1 MYNLIKIAGKKAK
14 AVVKSSLFK
23 KTFMLV
29 VLAVFAVAPAFA
41 DAGDTMAGQLEGI
54 GNTFAKY
61 VPPVQK
67 IVYALAAICAM
78 IGAFTIYFKMSNG
91 DQDVKKT
98 IMLTVGGCVGLVT
111 LAATLPKLF
120 GVDNVSETVSFHA

>member
-1 MYNLIKIAGKKAK
+1 MYNLIKTVGKKAK

-23 KTFMLV
+23 KTFMLAV
-29 VLAVFAVAPAFA
+29 VAVFAVAPAFA
-41 DAGDTMAGQLEGI
+41 QAAGQEMANQLGEI
-54 GNTFAKY
+54 GNTFKNY
-61 VPPVQK
+61 VVPVQK

-120 GVDNVSETVSFHA
+120 GVTPTESVTFEA